1 MAERSDNTLLV
12 RRYAAAWRLASEA
25 QAPGKLVAD
34 LDTLKSSLCQDSALD
49 ALVQNPSIPK
59 HILAAALKQVA
70 EKAGLSTTTA
80 QFLFVLTNAGR
91 LALLSK
97 VLAEL
102 QLQLDTAAGISHAKL
117 TSATPLADAEV
128 ARLQK
133 LLSEQLKSDVRLTTA
148 VDPAL
153 IGGVQIEMNSWLMD
167 ASLNGQLSR
176 LEHQLKSTKAA

>member
-1 MAERSDNTLLV
+1 MAERSDNALLV

-25 QAPGKLVAD
+25 QAPEKLVAD
-34 LDTLKSSLCQDSALD
+34 LGTLQSSLAQDSALD

-70 EKAGLSTTTA
+70 EKSGLSTLTA

-97 VLAEL
+97 ILAEL

-117 TSATPLADAEV
+117 TSAIALPDAEV
-128 ARLQK
+128 AQLQK

-148 VDPAL
+148 VDTSL

-176 LEHQLKSTKAA
+176 LEHQLKSTRAA